1 MARKLVVGRPE
12 IEAEVL
18 KIVKEAGRAVSVD
31 YVAYHL
37 GVSWGTAR
45 ALLLG
50 LAAKGKLKMIDTTK
64 GPVFASREWT
74 P

>member
-12 IEAEVL
+12 IEAKAL

-45 ALLLG
+45 ALLLK
-50 LAAKGKLKMIDTTK
+50 LAAKGLLESIETTY
-64 GPVFASREWT
+64 GMVFRL
-74 P
+74 PR